1 MWVYLKVENDL
12 ENVNLDAFWYLI
24 QIYWIL
30 IMSVARQNSRIDAD
44 HTANT
49 KLYSDRPTKQNVIN
63 VCGFIFI
70 ASAPLIANYGS
81 QTVSAVCR
89 WTNTLCLC
97 LVNWSSLPPVMCW
110 TYQLLFSTI
119 KMRWSGGMVKTHLLM
134 RWWFSSWVWARTSAT
149 TTAYRGNRGSQ
160 PLDKKKAYLP
170 IYAFHPTFFPWWP
183 STKHR
188 TLWPF
193 YFYGTTGDHGDQ
205 SSFIFQWTATFTT
218 YSKYQG
224 DDSEHIP
231 PPQSVSQQDQDT

>member
-1 MWVYLKVENDL
+1 MVNDLIWVYLIVENDL
-12 ENVNLDAFWYLI
+12 ENVNLNAFWYLI

-49 KLYSDRPTKQNVIN
+49 KLYSDRPTKQNFIN

-89 WTNTLCLC
+89 WINTLCLC

-119 KMRWSGGMVKTHLLM
+119 KMRWSSGMVKALLLM
-134 RWWFSSWVWARTSAT
+134 RWWCSSWVWARTSAT
-149 TTAYRGNRGSQ
+149 TTAYCGNRGNQ
-160 PLDKKKAYLP
+160 PLDKKKSCLP
-170 IYAFHPTFFPWWP
+170 H
-183 STKHR
+183 
-188 TLWPF
+188 LCL
-193 YFYGTTGDHGDQ
+193 
-205 SSFIFQWTATFTT
+205 SSNLLPLMTINQT
-218 YSKYQG
+218 
-224 DDSEHIP
+224 
-231 PPQSVSQQDQDT
+231 